1 MRICEIRKS
10 CAKKNY
16 SNAQNKLFMTI
27 NERFNSIIKDLF
39 GGNKSAFASA
49 IGVTP
54 SVVENIVGKRG
65 GKPSFDVLEKVC
77 ALAQINAEWLIK
89 GKGSMLLSTSEGNP
103 SNPALPALRGAN
115 EPKGIPLVPIEA
127 MAGVFQGEQ
136 NVLLDDCPRFYV
148 PTFAG
153 ADYLIPIN
161 GDSMQPKYNS
171 GDIVACKKVSP
182 QNTFFQWGKVY
193 VLDTAQ
199 GVLIK
204 RVFKGEREGV
214 ITLVSYNEEY
224 PPYEVELSEVYHM
237 GLVLGVLRSE

>member
-1 MRICEIRKS
+1 
-10 CAKKNY
+10 
-16 SNAQNKLFMTI
+16 
-27 NERFNSIIKDLF
+27 
-39 GGNKSAFASA
+39 
-49 IGVTP
+49 
-54 SVVENIVGKRG
+54 
-65 GKPSFDVLEKVC
+65 
-77 ALAQINAEWLIK
+77 
-89 GKGSMLLSTSEGNP
+89 
-103 SNPALPALRGAN
+103 
-115 EPKGIPLVPIEA
+115 
-127 MAGVFQGEQ
+127 
-136 NVLLDDCPRFYV
+136 
-148 PTFAG
+148 
-153 ADYLIPIN
+153 
-161 GDSMQPKYNS
+161 MQPKYNS